1 MHKFPDRRAVADHLP
16 RAIDALRATGEY
28 EYRIRNLAE
37 AHERMARESQ
47 LEVMIETDVQPGKGK
62 RP

>member
-28 EYRIRNLAE
+28 EYRNLAE

-47 LEVMIETDVQPGKGK
+47 LEIMIETDVQRAKGK